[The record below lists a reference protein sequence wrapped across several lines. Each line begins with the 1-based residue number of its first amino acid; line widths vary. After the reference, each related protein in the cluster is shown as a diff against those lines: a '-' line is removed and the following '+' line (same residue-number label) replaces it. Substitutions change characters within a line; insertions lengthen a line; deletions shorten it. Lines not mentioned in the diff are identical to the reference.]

1 MRTKRST
8 VLCLML
14 LVSAVAMAIPAKP
27 GLTRNIQLSDG
38 TTISARLVGDEHG
51 HFWLGN
57 DGKTYIVGSEGI
69 ATAVDSETIKSKAS
83 VRRQQSN
90 ARRAKR
96 LAPRK
101 VGDVG
106 SITGQKKGLIILV
119 NFSNVSFKSADNN
132 ALYQR
137 IANEANFSYGSFK
150 GSMYDYFYA
159 QSDGQFQ
166 LTFDVVGPYTVSN
179 TQAYYGGN
187 DSDGNDEHPAAMV
200 IEALQQANSDVDF
213 SDYDWDEDGEV
224 EQVYVVYAGKGE
236 ADGGDDDTIWPHEW
250 TLSSAA
256 YYGDG
261 AGAQTMDGVRIN
273 TYACGGELNGDGNIA
288 GIGTMCHEFSHCL
301 GYPDF
306 YDTDYSGGHGMG
318 YWDLMDGGS
327 YNGDGYRP
335 AAFTSYERWVAGW
348 RTPVELTATTQV
360 NNMPAYA
367 NTSAPSYIIYNP
379 GNSNEYFLLE
389 NRQQTGWDTD
399 VPGEGLLIL
408 HVDYDASA
416 WSSNTPNDTPSHQR
430 MTWIAADNNY
440 QYTTYQG
447 TKYYT
452 FDGMANDP
460 FPYGSVNSFSAAT
473 TPAASLYNTNTNTNT
488 KYLDSSI
495 ENITQNSNGTVS
507 FLFRGVSN
515 VATPTFSPAAGRYET
530 AQTVTISCETSGA
543 VIYYTLDG
551 TTPTTSSTVYSSP
564 LTISETT
571 TVKAMAFADN
581 EESAIAT
588 AKYRIGASTSDPNTT
603 TFTRVASVNDLEPG
617 MRYIIAC
624 GSKATA
630 AGALNSTYLG
640 QESVTVSGDVITIG
654 SGVAVFVLEETSD
667 GWSFQ
672 NESTDEYL
680 YATAAKSVKY
690 SSTEN
695 SWTLEDGTD
704 GVIMTYGDY
713 GTMLYNVSS
722 PRFTTYTSSP
732 SASMI
737 QANLYMEDS
746 SVTPTIPDPVIVA
759 DETLSFSTPV
769 GTPQTNTFEVLTENL
784 TENVTLTLSDQNN
797 VFTLGQSTIASTET
811 DTNVSVTFTP
821 TQAGTYTA
829 TVTLSSAGAQSV
841 TVTLT
846 GTATEPMNPDDA
858 YTVAEV
864 LDMFANSN
872 VPTDSVYVKGIVS
885 QIKSLDTTQYTRA
898 QYYISDD
905 GTTTDQFYVYNGY
918 YLNKTDFTSDDQLA
932 VGDTVVVYGL
942 LTTFNSTNEFAAN
955 NYLVYLQRPAPKLDV
970 TLTFSAATASATLG
984 ENFTAPTLTI
994 NPAGLSVTYS
1004 SSKVNVATV
1013 NASTGVVTLVGGGTT
1028 VITATFEGDDNYNP
1042 AEVSYTLTV
1051 VDPSNTNS
1059 QDNPYTVGE
1068 VQDMFANNTVPS
1080 MAVYVKGIVS
1090 EITSLDVSK
1099 YTNAR
1104 YYISD
1109 DGTTT
1114 DQFYVYNG
1122 KYLGNTDFTSNDQL
1136 AVGDTV
1142 IVYGELITYTNS
1154 TTTTNEFAAGNYI
1167 VYLQRPTPKQDVTL
1181 TFSSTSVTA
1190 IVGETFTA
1198 PTLTTTP
1205 SGISVTYSSNNIS
1218 VATVDSQT
1226 GAVTIV
1232 AAGTAVITASFTG
1245 DDTYNSATASY
1256 TINAREQ
1263 GDTSNQ
1269 FQLVNSTSELVSGMR
1284 YIIACGSQ
1292 ATAAGCLSNNLL
1304 TPVDVTVENNTI
1316 TATDDVTVFILTGN
1330 QTNGWNFQNESTNE
1344 YLYATAA
1351 KSLAYG
1357 TDAAIWTLANGTN
1370 GVEMTFGGFGTM
1382 TYNVGSPRFTTYT
1395 SSASTSMIRANLYA
1409 DVSGNVKQE
1418 STLTFSETSVTATM
1432 GESFTAPT
1440 LTTTPTGIS
1449 VTYSSSNTSV
1459 ATVDSQTGAVTLV
1472 AAGTTVITAS
1482 FAGNDNFLSSTASYT
1497 LTVYKAQQSGA
1508 DKYELVTDASTLAA
1522 NDEILIAYVK
1532 SSDNIV
1538 LALST
1543 TQNDNNRS
1551 ATNDLT
1557 LNQDGTLTPGDEV
1570 QVITLEQSGDSILFN
1585 VGNSYLYAASSS
1597 KNWLRTEAT
1606 ADKNAK
1612 ALITISNGEATITF
1626 QGSYTRNTMR
1636 YNPNNGTPI
1645 FSCYATTSTTGS
1657 LPLIYRKV
1665 VTPVTPVVAGD
1676 IDNDGEIGWSD
1687 VPALARVLAGHTAS
1701 PTGQPYNLDAADYDG
1716 NGQRTLKD
1724 LTKLI
1729 NHLLGY

>member
-1 MRTKRST
+1 MIFNDLIMRVKRSM

-14 LVSAVAMAIPAKP
+14 MVSAVAMAIPAKP
-27 GLTRNIQLSDG
+27 GLTRTLTLTDG

-51 HFWLGN
+51 HYWLGN

-90 ARRAKR
+90 ARRAAR

-106 SITGQKKGLIILV
+106 SITGTKKGLIILV
-119 NFSNVSFKSADNN
+119 NFSDVSFKSANNN

-150 GSMYDYFYA
+150 GSMYDYFKA
-159 QSDGQFQ
+159 QSDGQFL

-187 DSDGNDEHPAAMV
+187 DSSGNDEHPAEMV

-213 SDYDWDEDGEV
+213 SDYDWDGDKEV
-224 EQVYVVYAGKGE
+224 EQVYVVYAGQGE
-236 ADGGDDDTIWPHEW
+236 ADGGSDDTIWPHEW

-261 AGAQTMDGVRIN
+261 AGAQTLDGVRIN
-273 TYACGGELNGDGNIA
+273 TYACGGELNGSGNIA

-306 YDTDYSGGHGMG
+306 YDTDYSGGQGMG

-327 YNGDGYRP
+327 YNDDGYRP
-335 AAFTSYERWVAGW
+335 AGYTSYERWVAGW

-430 MTWIAADNNY
+430 MTWIPADNNY

-460 FPYGSVNSFSAAT
+460 FPYGSVNSFGAST

-488 KYLDSSI
+488 KYLDSSV
-495 ENITQNSNGTVS
+495 ENITQNSDGTVS

-581 EESAIAT
+581 EESAITT
-588 AKYRIGASTSDPNTT
+588 AKYRIGASTSNPNTT

-654 SGVAVFVLEETSD
+654 SGVAVFVLEGDQDT
-667 GWSFQ
+667 GWTFQ
-672 NESTDEYL
+672 NESTNEYL
-680 YATAAKSVKY
+680 YATGAKSVKY
-690 SSTEN
+690 SSDEEL
-695 SWTLEDGTD
+695 WTLSNGND
-704 GVIMTYGDY
+704 GVVMTFGSF
-713 GTMLYNVSS
+713 GTMLYNSSS

-759 DETLSFSTPV
+759 DETLTFSTPV
-769 GTPQTNTFEVLTENL
+769 GTPQTKTFEVLTENL
-784 TENVTLTLSDQNN
+784 TENVTLTLSDANN
-797 VFTLGQSTIASTET
+797 VFSLGQNTIASTAS
-811 DTNVSVTFTP
+811 DTNVSVTFAP
-821 TQAGTYTA
+821 TQAGTFTA
-829 TVTLSSAGAQSV
+829 TVTLSSAGAESV

-846 GTATEPMNPDDA
+846 GTAIEPMDIDDA

-864 LDMFANSN
+864 LDMFDNSN
-872 VPTDSVYVKGIVS
+872 VPTDSVFVKGIVS
-885 QIKSLDTTQYTRA
+885 TIKSLDTSKYKRA

-905 GTTTDQFYVYNGY
+905 GANSNQLYVFNGY
-918 YLNKTDFTSDDQLA
+918 YLNNTDFTSDDQLA
-932 VGDTVVVYGL
+932 VGDTVIVYGQL
-942 LTTFNSTNEFAAN
+942 ITYTSGTTSTNEFAAN
-955 NYLVYLQRPAPKLDV
+955 NYLVYLQRPNPKSNV
-970 TLTFSAATASATLG
+970 ELTFSAATASATLG
-984 ENFTAPTLTI
+984 ESFTAPTLTTD
-994 NPAGLSVTYS
+994 PAGLSVTYS
-1004 SSKVNVATV
+1004 SSKESVATV
-1013 NASTGVVTLVGGGTT
+1013 DATTGAVTLVGGGVT
-1028 VITATFEGDDNYNP
+1028 VITASFEGNNEYYS
-1042 AEVSYTLTV
+1042 AEAWYTLTV
-1051 VDPSNTNS
+1051 TDPNNTNS
-1059 QDNPYTVGE
+1059 QDNPYNVAE
-1068 VQDMFANNTVPS
+1068 VLDMFSNNTVPS

-1090 EITSLDVSK
+1090 EITSLDPTN
-1099 YTNAR
+1099 YPNAR

-1122 KYLGNTDFTSNDQL
+1122 KYLGNTNFTSTDQL

-1142 IVYGELITYTNS
+1142 IVYGELTTYTS
-1154 TTTTNEFAAGNYI
+1154 GTTSTNEFAADNYI
-1167 VYLQRPTPKQDVTL
+1167 VYLQRPESVTPPTPSGDGYYVKVTSAPTDWSGQYL
-1181 TFSSTSVTA
+1181 IVYEEGSVAMTGSATTATDIKKPSSVVINNDMIEATSAMDDISVTIETDATCGYTIKTASGYYIYHTSSTSNGFSVNTSLTTAQKYAVTLGLDADGNADITAAGAYLRYNTGNSIFNYYKAATYTGQQA
-1190 IVGETFTA
+1190 IQLYKKVESTT
-1198 PTLTTTP
+1198 PTLSISFATANVSLTVDDTYTQTVTTNST
-1205 SGISVTYSSNNIS
+1205 GAVTYSSSAPS
-1218 VATVDSQT
+1218 VATVDAQT
-1226 GAVTIV
+1226 GLVTAI
-1232 AAGTAVITASFTG
+1232 AAGTTTITATVAATETLPQG
-1245 DDTYNSATASY
+1245 TASY
-1256 TINAREQ
+1256 TV
-1263 GDTSNQ
+1263 T
-1269 FQLVNSTSELVSGMR
+1269 V
-1284 YIIACGSQ
+1284 
-1292 ATAAGCLSNNLL
+1292 TAA
-1304 TPVDVTVENNTI
+1304 PVP
-1316 TATDDVTVFILTGN
+1316 
-1330 QTNGWNFQNESTNE
+1330 ST
-1344 YLYATAA
+1344 
-1351 KSLAYG
+1351 
-1357 TDAAIWTLANGTN
+1357 
-1370 GVEMTFGGFGTM
+1370 
-1382 TYNVGSPRFTTYT
+1382 
-1395 SSASTSMIRANLYA
+1395 
-1409 DVSGNVKQE
+1409 
-1418 STLTFSETSVTATM
+1418 
-1432 GESFTAPT
+1432 
-1440 LTTTPTGIS
+1440 
-1449 VTYSSSNTSV
+1449 
-1459 ATVDSQTGAVTLV
+1459 
-1472 AAGTTVITAS
+1472 
-1482 FAGNDNFLSSTASYT
+1482 
-1497 LTVYKAQQSGA
+1497 

-1522 NDEILIAYVK
+1522 GDEILIAYV
-1532 SSDNIV
+1532 DTEV
-1538 LALST
+1538 AQALSA
-1543 TQNDNNRS
+1543 TQGKNNRP
-1551 ATNDLT
+1551 AVDVT
-1557 LNQDGTLTPGDEV
+1557 LNTDDTLTPGSDA
-1570 QVITLEQSGDSILFN
+1570 QVITLEKNGTNFLFN
-1585 VGNSYLYAASSS
+1585 VGDGYLYAAGND
-1597 KNWLRTEAT
+1597 KNYLKTETTADDNAEAT
-1606 ADKNAK
+1606 IA
-1612 ALITISNGEATITF
+1612 ISNGEAIIVF
-1626 QGSYTRNTMR
+1626 QGTNARNTMR
-1636 YNPNNGTPI
+1636 YNPNVQSGVSNPI
-1645 FSCYATTSTTGS
+1645 FSCYASTSTTGS
-1657 LPLIYRKV
+1657 APQIYRKV
-1665 VTPVTPVVAGD
+1665 TTPDTPVVVGD
-1676 IDNDGEIGWSD
+1676 INNDGDVNFSD
-1687 VPALARVLAGHTAS
+1687 VPALARILAGHTTS
-1701 PTGQPYNLDAADYDG
+1701 PTGAEYNLKAADVNNDT
-1716 NGQRTLKD
+1716 QITLGD

-1729 NHLLGY
+1729 NDLQ